1 MKKLMSYIDRFC
13 YKHPRFGIPNLMM
26 LIVIGNGAVWLLSA
40 MDATGLLQYNLAFSA
55 TAILR
60 GEIWRLVTFILVP
73 QGGGF
78 LFLLMLY
85 FYYFIGS
92 TLEREWGTGRFTIY
106 YPQSK

>member
-78 LFLLMLY
+78 LFLLL
-85 FYYFIGS
+85 S
-92 TLEREWGTGRFTIY
+92 R
-106 YPQSK
+106 